1 MAGLFGLFD
10 VTREGP
16 GVSKDAPRKRD
27 FVVFFEVL
35 GRKFWH
41 LMIAGLLFAVV
52 NLPLI
57 TRGWADAGLTFVTRA
72 FSRQKHAFVK
82 DDFFATV
89 RKNRKQAF
97 WVGFINFLV
106 TALLFYNITYY
117 MFGLYP
123 ELYQLFGRDITGL
136 TAIQPTLVDYLV
148 MGCTF
153 VGYIL
158 FTFMKYYIP
167 FLMITFDLSL
177 KKLYYNAML
186 FAMGGLKENLLISA
200 VLIVVYA
207 GMFLLASL
215 DNLITYLLVMLLWLV
230 ALPALRSYLI
240 QFTIFPLVRRL
251 MIDPYYEQH
260 PEADKQQR
268 RDLNLDVEEAP
279 VGEDAAAP
287 AAPTAEE
294 PVFSDSAPVTREPS
308 AIPRQYSERELR
320 RFNQKRS
327 HSAADDDDTI

>member
-16 GVSKDAPRKRD
+16 GVSKNAPQKRS

-35 GRKFWH
+35 GRKFWN
-41 LMIAGLLFAVV
+41 LMVAGLLFMVV

-57 TRGWADAGLTFVTRA
+57 TRGWADAGLTYITRA

-82 DDFFATV
+82 ADFFETI

-97 WVGFINFLV
+97 WVGFINFLI

-117 MFGLYP
+117 AFGMYPGLYA
-123 ELYQLFGRDITGL
+123 LFGQDPTGM
-136 TAIQPTLVDYLV
+136 TPIEPTLVDYLV
-148 MGCTF
+148 MGCTT
-153 VGYIL
+153 VGYVL

-177 KKLYYNAML
+177 KKLYRNAML

-200 VLIVVYA
+200 VLIAVYIIL
-207 GMFLLASL
+207 FLLASL
-215 DNLITYLLVMLLWLV
+215 DNLITYLLVMLVWLI

-240 QFTIFPLVRRL
+240 QYTIFPLVRRL
-251 MIDPYYEQH
+251 MIDPYYEKH
-260 PEADKQQR
+260 PEADVQKR
-268 RDLNLDVEEAP
+268 RDLNLDVEEPARETETD
-279 VGEDAAAP
+279 GAAAP
-287 AAPTAEE
+287 ADE
-294 PVFSDSAPVTREPS
+294 PVFSDEAPVAREPRVL
-308 AIPRQYSERELR
+308 PRQYSERELK

-327 HSAADDDDTI
+327 RSSADDDDTI